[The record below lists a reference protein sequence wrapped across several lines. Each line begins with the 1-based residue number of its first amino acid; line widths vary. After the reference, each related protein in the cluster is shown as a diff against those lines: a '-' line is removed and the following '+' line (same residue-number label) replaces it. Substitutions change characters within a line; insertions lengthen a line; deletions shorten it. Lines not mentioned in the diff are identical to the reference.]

1 MEKKVYKPNVSH
13 LAHQDKVKAKEIIF
27 GTHPIIE
34 ALSAEKEIE
43 KILIQKGTIGQQINE
58 IIALAN
64 DFKVPYQLV
73 PAEKLNSITPKNHQG
88 VIAFMSAISYASLD
102 NIISSCYENG
112 KLPLLIITDHITDVR
127 NFGALARTAECAGVD
142 AIIIP
147 SKGNAQIN
155 SDAVKTSAGALSHIP
170 ICREDSLTKTVKY
183 LQDNGI
189 TIVGCTEKAAR
200 HIYDADFTKP
210 TAIIMGSEETGI
222 SDELMKMIDQVV
234 KIPMNGKISSLNVSV
249 SAGIIV
255 YEAIRQRNFIG

>member
-13 LAHQDKVKAKEIIF
+13 LAHLDKVKAKEIIF